1 LQDLVE
7 AADQPG
13 VLVDPLLLVHDAEVV
28 NNLLVELHHHLRR
41 NVRSLPD
48 AAVVGQSLCCERDE
62 DVNDAF
68 CVLLLV
74 TLLIQLINVCA
85 KCLAYT
91 RKMLCDG
98 CESDVDLTWIIERGY
113 DLRK

>member
-13 VLVDPLLLVHDAEVV
+13 VLVDPLLLVHDAKVV
-28 NNLLVELHHHLRR
+28 DNLLVELHHHLRR
-41 NVRSLPD
+41 DVRSLPD

-74 TLLIQLINVCA
+74 AFLIQLVDVCGE
-85 KCLAYT
+85 CIAYN
-91 RKMLCDG
+91 LYVQCDG
-98 CESDVDLTWIIERGY
+98 SNSDGKVTWVIERGY
-113 DLRK
+113 DFRK